1 MLNRERGDAGTFR
14 RNCRGGNWSR
24 QFGMYSGR
32 LDGHEEVEEVVGQ
45 NVQKDVREIEGTEE
59 KASLS

>member
-1 MLNRERGDAGTFR
+1 
-14 RNCRGGNWSR
+14 
-24 QFGMYSGR
+24 MYSGR